1 MRAIA
6 LLVALLA
13 LCATA
18 NAQVPWSAVS
28 LGDTRDRVHAKLDK
42 LNIPISSTPD
52 TNLQTN
58 TDFPLVLPGLL
69 YPLPVMVTFRF
80 DANSR
85 LAEITLAL
93 DLPAMRRDYAALG
106 SDEALYA
113 FANDKLA
120 LALAG
125 AYGPPSFSSY
135 ACNAEPATTPCT
147 LQWRDTNKSQVIQ
160 LERIP
165 NGHHLRIDYLPVAG
179 AL

>member
-28 LGDTRDRVHAKLDK
+28 LGDTRDRVHAKLDN

-69 YPLPVMVTFRF
+69 YSLPVMVTFRF

-85 LAEITLAL
+85 LAETNLSL
-93 DLPAMRRDYAALG
+93 DLPAMRRDWAALG
-106 SDEALYA
+106 SDEALYT
-113 FANDKLA
+113 FAADKLA
-120 LALAG
+120 FNLAG
-125 AYGPPSFSSY
+125 VYGPPVLSTPTCD
-135 ACNAEPATTPCT
+135 APTEATACT
-147 LQWRDTNKSQVIQ
+147 LEWRDPNLRQQIQ

-165 NGHHLRIDYLPVAG
+165 NGHHIHLSYLP
-179 AL
+179 LTRSL